1 VTPLKSCELE
11 LSRFFN
17 KYYKFCASSD
27 ADSLK
32 DLLAIMCS
40 ACEKL
45 EKVKAIN
52 FGKNKGYRA
61 LKALRNFATHESEL
75 LNSSKA
81 LSLKSVKQVHSEV
94 QLMCL
99 LPKDVLDY
107 ALRNLTSKQTK
118 KFLTESVIH
127 YDKYIDIY
135 PTLFNFTVDL
145 YFEVKNQKLNVEGDG
160 FESLENS
167 IQYEK
172 INGFPHYIK
181 GKVIMLDGSSVDA
194 FIEAQAIDIEEK
206 NNENDNAPVGEDG
219 LYSFVVGYKKMPH
232 KEAALM
238 KKKDKEYILKL
249 LLESGVLKFN
259 AEKVTSTRPLNAIES
274 VLVSEYLENIKVSN

>member
-45 EKVKAIN
+45 EKIKAIN

-172 INGFPHYIK
+172 TNGFPHYIK

-219 LYSFVVGYKKMPH
+219 LYSFVVGYKEMPH